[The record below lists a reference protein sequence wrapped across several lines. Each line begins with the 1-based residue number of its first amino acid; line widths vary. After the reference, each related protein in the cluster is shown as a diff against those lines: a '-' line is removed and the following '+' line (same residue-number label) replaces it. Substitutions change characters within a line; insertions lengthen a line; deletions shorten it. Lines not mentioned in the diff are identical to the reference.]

1 MKDLIFTLLAAFFVI
16 STQAQQSPDSLS
28 QERVTAIYKKMLVKN
43 PHNAVAN
50 LGMSDI
56 SYSNRNFSKAYEY
69 AEAALDAGADSVPG
83 AWLLYVRSLDAAGRT
98 DKATKQC
105 VKALY
110 KFSKD
115 ASLWAEYGFLAF
127 KMRDYEIAIDASN
140 RSLTYQ
146 PLNPDACV
154 VLSICLYE
162 QSNHPQAAL
171 PLLFAL
177 ACDNRPQMVERIIW
191 LFLQMVKQKHANIP
205 IPYFDK
211 RLALI
216 SSDQILRSMYSEQQL
231 NIDFEHF
238 EDADFRVTAG
248 TFVHSLAKEE
258 LTALQLMSGFFLKM
272 QSDNQ
277 LNTSLFVMLSALNND
292 DINLWLKTHR
302 DEIKTYGTWLEKNL
316 PMAAK

>member
-1 MKDLIFTLLAAFFVI
+1 MLAVLFSLSVH
-16 STQAQQSPDSLS
+16 AQQSTDSLS
-28 QERVTAIYKKMLVKN
+28 QERITTIYKKMLAKN

-56 SYSNRNFSKAYEY
+56 SYSNKNFAKAYEY
-69 AEAALDAGADSVPG
+69 AETALDAGADSVSG

-98 DKATKQC
+98 DKAIKEC
-105 VKALY
+105 IKALY

-115 ASLWAEYGFLAF
+115 APLWAEYGFLSF
-127 KMRDYEIAIDASN
+127 KMRDYEVAIDASN

-154 VLSICLYE
+154 VLSLCLYE
-162 QSNHPQAAL
+162 RSNHPQAAL

-177 ACDNRPQMVERIIW
+177 ACDNRPQMVDRMVW
-191 LFLQMVKQKHANIP
+191 LFLQMVKQKHANIS

-231 NIDFEHF
+231 NINFEHF
-238 EDADFRVTAG
+238 EDADFRITAG
-248 TFVHSLAKEE
+248 TFIHSLTKGE
-258 LTALQLMSGFFLKM
+258 TSSLQFMSDFFLKM

-277 LNTSLFVMLSALNND
+277 LNTSLFVMLSTLND
-292 DINLWLKTHR
+292 DSVNLWLKTHR
-302 DEIKTYGTWLEKNL
+302 DEIKNYGSWLEKNL
-316 PMAAK
+316 PLAAK